1 MSKSGRKSIVVV
13 GGGAAGATITRI
25 LSSKID
31 ANTTSLTL
39 VTARPFA
46 LHLPA
51 TIRMTTTG
59 EGKLEDSVLIP
70 YESLLVKNNGTIKI
84 GRVTAIEQGKEG
96 RDGTVVLSTNE
107 RIHYDF
113 LVLAPGSEWEGP
125 LAFPDDRA
133 AVLEHVRSWRRKF
146 ENAKGGIILAGG
158 GAVGCEYAGEIKD
171 AFPNKKVTIVHSDSQ
186 LLNSAY
192 PNKYRKRV
200 EKDLTSRGVNIVF
213 NDYVD
218 NFDSAPV
225 KTRSGR
231 QLDGDVVVPTFGSR
245 PGTGF
250 VKSLSSGALNPR
262 GQIKIEN
269 TFQLKSYPNIYA
281 IGDVIDW
288 TEQKQAAK
296 APKHAQIAAANIL
309 AQISGGEP
317 KKTYAGQTELIII
330 TNGKKHGISY
340 VGMLW
345 GITLGNWFSSSM
357 KGKELMVSM
366 TRKAYGLAK

>member
-1 MSKSGRKSIVVV
+1 MSKSGRKSIVVI

-158 GAVGCEYAGEIKD
+158 GAVGCGTLFLPELLYHSSYVFFCSEYAGEIKD

-231 QLDGDVVVPTFGSR
+231 QLDGDVVVRSLAQFTNQNLFSDSRSSAYRCPRSVAAQELVLSSRSVRVRSIRGDRSRSRTRSSSSRIPTFM
-245 PGTGF
+245 PLVT
-250 VKSLSSGALNPR
+250 
-262 GQIKIEN
+262 
-269 TFQLKSYPNIYA
+269 
-281 IGDVIDW
+281 
-288 TEQKQAAK
+288 
-296 APKHAQIAAANIL
+296 
-309 AQISGGEP
+309 
-317 KKTYAGQTELIII
+317 
-330 TNGKKHGISY
+330 
-340 VGMLW
+340 
-345 GITLGNWFSSSM
+345 
-357 KGKELMVSM
+357 
-366 TRKAYGLAK
+366 